1 MKCFNALSAEIK
13 HLTQVN
19 FVLGAESKCREGVM
33 KMINAKE
40 WNKGRLIVEQMSASK
55 LRAEPLTW
63 RNQPATNV
71 IEGKYLSR
79 MLDEI
84 NNMSKSVI
92 DDRVV
97 TYSGTIKYEPL
108 ICKCCGAPINRE
120 TMTCEYCG
128 TQYGKG

>member
-1 MKCFNALSAEIK
+1 
-13 HLTQVN
+13 
-19 FVLGAESKCREGVM
+19 
-33 KMINAKE
+33 MINAEE

-55 LRAEPLTW
+55 LKAESLTW
-63 RNQPATNV
+63 RNQPATNG
-71 IEGKYLSR
+71 IEGKYLNR

-84 NNMSKSVI
+84 DNMSKSLI

-97 TYSGTIKYEPL
+97 KYRGTIKYEPIKYEPL